1 MLFLIGLVNAAEQSV
16 SERNTGCVYGHPRIP
31 GDPGHNGMPGRDGR
45 DGAKAGAKGKCGDNG
60 ERGPPGKMGP
70 QGFPGPLGLKGQ
82 KQDPNGDMP
91 EIPKSAFSAT
101 LSESTKLPA
110 ANAPIRFDKILYN
123 CQGHYD
129 PETGRFTCAISGV
142 YLYYHIT
149 VYSRNVKVALM
160 KNGQQVIYTMDSY
173 QGGEAQ
179 AAGGA
184 VLEMESGD
192 KVWLQVADKLLFN
205 WLYADEDDN
214 MNGNLVVQNHAL

>member
-1 MLFLIGLVNAAEQSV
+1 
-16 SERNTGCVYGHPRIP
+16 
-31 GDPGHNGMPGRDGR
+31 MPGRDGR
-45 DGAKAGAKGKCGDNG
+45 DGAKGDKGDRGVHAIAGAKGKCGDNG

-82 KQDPNGDMP
+82 KDHKETFGALGIGVHGEKGTKGDVDEQDPNGDMP